1 MIVFPKK
8 PACFQLEKP
17 PAFFIYGAGVH
28 LCVENESSE
37 QLGVFNTIF
46 VQKVSLFL
54 SVQAWFQAIL
64 GGNVVFISRSY
75 EGDNDQADI
84 QQYTLVEEP

>member
-37 QLGVFNTIF
+37 QLGVFKT
-46 VQKVSLFL
+46 VQKVTLSL
-54 SVQAWFQAIL
+54 SVQAWFHAIL